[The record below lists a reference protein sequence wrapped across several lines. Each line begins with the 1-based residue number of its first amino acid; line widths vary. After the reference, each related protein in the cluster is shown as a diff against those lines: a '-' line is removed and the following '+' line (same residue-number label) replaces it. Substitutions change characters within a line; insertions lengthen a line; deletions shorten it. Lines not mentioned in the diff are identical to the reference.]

1 MKTRRV
7 PLHCMPVGPAVLR
20 AAVLAAVLLGGAS
33 GCTHNQLKRSTG
45 FTRESLSDL
54 RYTHI
59 LDNLAMM
66 VRNPAA
72 VPNPV
77 VISGGVVQV
86 SDNGGGTGDI
96 TNIFPYG
103 LLTASRTVSEQW
115 SLSPLQNAEKLMLMR
130 CAYQILLGSS
140 LQHESGCVEELQ
152 HALGDVDLC
161 TAIPRG
167 WFHVGGKRDVP
178 RSARYCGRYHDTY
191 VWVTD
196 EGLDDFSRFYLTMM
210 RLYQLELEKKTA
222 TVTRTYE
229 GSPAAGVLS
238 QTVVQTV
245 EEVPIADDPNPVKG
259 TGEFPVTGQGLQ
271 FIPTAP

>member
-1 MKTRRV
+1 MKTSRAITFR
-7 PLHCMPVGPAVLR
+7 PAVVLT
-20 AAVLAAVLLGGAS
+20 AALAAVLVGGAS

-59 LDNLAMM
+59 LENLAMM

-86 SDNGGGTGDI
+86 SDNGAGTGDI

-103 LLTASRTVSEQW
+103 LLSASRTVSEQW

-130 CAYQILLGSS
+130 CAYQILLGSE
-140 LQHESGCVEELQ
+140 LQHDTGCVEELQ

-178 RSARYCGRYHDTY
+178 RSARYCGHYHDTY
-191 VWVTD
+191 VWVND

-229 GSPAAGVLS
+229 GPPTANALA
-238 QTVVQTV
+238 QTVVQTI
-245 EEVPIADDPNPVKG
+245 EEIPIADDPNPVKG

>member
-1 MKTRRV
+1 MKT
-7 PLHCMPVGPAVLR
+7 LPVALLCLAV
-20 AAVLAAVLLGGAS
+20 AAP

-72 VPNPV
+72 IPNPV

-86 SDNGGGTGDI
+86 SDNGAGTGDI

-115 SLSPLQNAEKLMLMR
+115 SLSPLQNAEKLRLMR
-130 CAYQILLGSS
+130 CCYAVLLGVP
-140 LQHESGCVEELQ
+140 LQHDSACIEELQ
-152 HALGDVDLC
+152 QALGEEDLC
-161 TAIPRG
+161 AAIPRG
-167 WFHVGGKRDVP
+167 WFHVGGRRDVP
-178 RSARYCGRYHDTY
+178 RSARYCGRYQDTH

-196 EGLDDFSRFYLTMM
+196 DGLADFSTFYLTMM

-222 TVTRTYE
+222 TVTRTYD
-229 GSPAAGVLS
+229 GSPAEGVLA

-245 EEVPIADDPNPVKG
+245 EQLPIANQPNPVKG

-271 FIPTAP
+271 FIPSAP